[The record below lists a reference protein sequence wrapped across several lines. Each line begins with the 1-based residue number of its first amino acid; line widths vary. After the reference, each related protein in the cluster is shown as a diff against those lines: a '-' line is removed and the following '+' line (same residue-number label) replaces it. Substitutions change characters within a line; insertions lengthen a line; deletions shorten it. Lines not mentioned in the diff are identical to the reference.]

1 MWVGG
6 FMSPNVNRNLKFP
19 WKSNVVLGS
28 CGLKNLRRRKKAS
41 GFKRESSERFNPLET
56 SSLSLMKKAMSY
68 VIGQNLGGLWFMLVR
83 NSKNVFAIQYV
94 YDFYSV
100 CFAS

>member
-1 MWVGG
+1 
-6 FMSPNVNRNLKFP
+6 
-19 WKSNVVLGS
+19 
-28 CGLKNLRRRKKAS
+28 
-41 GFKRESSERFNPLET
+41 
-56 SSLSLMKKAMSY
+56 MKKAMSY